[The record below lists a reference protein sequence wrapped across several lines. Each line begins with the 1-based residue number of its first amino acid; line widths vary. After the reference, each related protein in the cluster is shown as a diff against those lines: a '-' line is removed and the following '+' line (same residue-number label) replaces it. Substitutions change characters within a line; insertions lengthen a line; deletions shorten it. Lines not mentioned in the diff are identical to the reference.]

1 MNKKSFFLKHR
12 FFLEVNK
19 SSSNFYGSASYRKF
33 INDNRKNKIS
43 KIITPLTL
51 NKELTKNLIN
61 NAHKLLLHS
70 KIKSNSKYNKLEIEC
85 YTCKKQKKSNKNK
98 NIFLTTN
105 YHKTFLKSRNRNN
118 FFEIS
123 ENRNTISYSHTRKT
137 ITAYPI
143 SSNEMSINKYFLD
156 TNRSIKEF
164 INERRFINKLKYANK
179 LKSELKEK
187 RQNEIE
193 GGIKLYDIN
202 NISLL
207 KSKNLLEKFEVERNH
222 YNRHLLND
230 LMMNKQILLKIK
242 LKQNIIEGQVTHLLK
257 KIDDLKGK
265 MNLLREYKNFIL
277 CVKNHVAS
285 IDNNI
290 NIKKEIKE
298 KKNSS
303 RSNSYKNNDKANLG
317 KKNFMKKRYS
327 IFTPLLKKNT
337 FNDRN
342 KEYKKE
348 NLFLKRTT
356 YDENLIN
363 EFTKKTKNNST
374 PKRGKSEKEI
384 FESPIEFNNKI
395 NKMED
400 NIFSLIYKNNKL
412 SRDVTDIKIQQR
424 NLSKELQFN
433 SNSETKIQ
441 LYQELINHYKEHNY
455 ELKQKLNSLKN
466 DKGNKSFHNLVFIKI
481 KEILITINNNF
492 HKTKKYKNNFE
503 SLKNLLIRRKEKV
516 KEPFIFKGIN
526 IIEKF
531 INAIKNDIN
540 IFAKNS
546 LEENIVDKI
555 RYKIERDK
563 KFNNEKNQK
572 DEIIKIQK
580 LNKIMEKMNKIYFIS
595 RKVQEKFNFNK
606 NKKNTSKK

>member
-1 MNKKSFFLKHR
+1 
-12 FFLEVNK
+12 
-19 SSSNFYGSASYRKF
+19 
-33 INDNRKNKIS
+33 
-43 KIITPLTL
+43 
-51 NKELTKNLIN
+51 
-61 NAHKLLLHS
+61 
-70 KIKSNSKYNKLEIEC
+70 
-85 YTCKKQKKSNKNK
+85 
-98 NIFLTTN
+98 
-105 YHKTFLKSRNRNN
+105 
-118 FFEIS
+118 
-123 ENRNTISYSHTRKT
+123 
-137 ITAYPI
+137 
-143 SSNEMSINKYFLD
+143 
-156 TNRSIKEF
+156 
-164 INERRFINKLKYANK
+164 
-179 LKSELKEK
+179 
-187 RQNEIE
+187 
-193 GGIKLYDIN
+193 
-202 NISLL
+202 
-207 KSKNLLEKFEVERNH
+207 
-222 YNRHLLND
+222 
-230 LMMNKQILLKIK
+230 
-242 LKQNIIEGQVTHLLK
+242 
-257 KIDDLKGK
+257 
-265 MNLLREYKNFIL
+265 
-277 CVKNHVAS
+277 
-285 IDNNI
+285 
-290 NIKKEIKE
+290 
-298 KKNSS
+298 
-303 RSNSYKNNDKANLG
+303 
-317 KKNFMKKRYS
+317 MKKRYS

-363 EFTKKTKNNST
+363 EFTKKTKNNFT

-441 LYQELINHYKEHNY
+441 LYQELINHFKEHNY
-455 ELKQKLNSLKN
+455 ELKKKLNSLKN

>member
-1 MNKKSFFLKHR
+1 
-12 FFLEVNK
+12 
-19 SSSNFYGSASYRKF
+19 
-33 INDNRKNKIS
+33 
-43 KIITPLTL
+43 
-51 NKELTKNLIN
+51 
-61 NAHKLLLHS
+61 
-70 KIKSNSKYNKLEIEC
+70 
-85 YTCKKQKKSNKNK
+85 
-98 NIFLTTN
+98 
-105 YHKTFLKSRNRNN
+105 
-118 FFEIS
+118 
-123 ENRNTISYSHTRKT
+123 
-137 ITAYPI
+137 
-143 SSNEMSINKYFLD
+143 
-156 TNRSIKEF
+156 
-164 INERRFINKLKYANK
+164 
-179 LKSELKEK
+179 
-187 RQNEIE
+187 
-193 GGIKLYDIN
+193 
-202 NISLL
+202 
-207 KSKNLLEKFEVERNH
+207 
-222 YNRHLLND
+222 
-230 LMMNKQILLKIK
+230 
-242 LKQNIIEGQVTHLLK
+242 
-257 KIDDLKGK
+257 
-265 MNLLREYKNFIL
+265 
-277 CVKNHVAS
+277 
-285 IDNNI
+285 
-290 NIKKEIKE
+290 
-298 KKNSS
+298 
-303 RSNSYKNNDKANLG
+303 
-317 KKNFMKKRYS
+317 MKKRYS

-374 PKRGKSEKEI
+374 PKRVKSENEI
-384 FESPIEFNNKI
+384 VESPIEFNNKI

-455 ELKQKLNSLKN
+455 ELKKKLNSLKN

-606 NKKNTSKK
+606 NKKNTAKK